1 MKRRTIALVM
11 DYARGEY
18 QSELRFGVER
28 AAEAHGVDVVI
39 ALGEELGGPGTGTKA
54 QNSIAGLI
62 GADVADGVVV
72 ASATLGNHTGV
83 ESLVD
88 FCRTFAPLPVCSI
101 GVALAGIPSIVVDDG
116 RAIELAV
123 GHLLGEHGCRRVAYI
138 GGRTTHAEEKLRA
151 DAYRRTLEAHA
162 IPYDERLVAMGELT
176 IESGHVAMRELMSR
190 GVELDAVVAANDDM
204 ALGAIDLLKAHGV
217 EIPRDVLVCGVDD
230 VDVARYTKPSLTSV
244 RQPIK
249 HVAALAVETVLRLL
263 DGEAVPLR
271 EAQPLELIR
280 RESCGCARQVIT
292 RSARAEAPARDGSL
306 SGALSSA
313 EERQELARALH
324 QAVSM
329 PAAVLRGWPEEL
341 LSALDEELAGGEGRF
356 LGALKHVLDRA
367 GDERCFLDQ
376 FQLVITLLRARYRWR
391 PGGARSSKPLEQ
403 LWHAARLLIGRA
415 SVRAEGRQRLSVEI
429 AANDLSW
436 TGRWLTTCLSLPLLK
451 RTLASELDRLYFTRA
466 SLSLYEDA
474 RRATLKPFFLME
486 NGRELSPPPES
497 FPARLLA
504 PPGFLK
510 SSERGS
516 VTVMP
521 ITFGGAEHYG
531 VLVLGD
537 GPNEAVCDAVRVQ
550 IGSAMKTAALHR
562 EIVCQVELR
571 ERLEQEAVRRELQ
584 VASHIQTTL
593 APPLSQIEG
602 LELSAIMN
610 PAPEVGGD
618 YYDVFATSD
627 GGWLAIGD
635 VAGHGLA
642 AGLILLM
649 IHSMVSALTQGEPA
663 ASPRDILSTL
673 NAAVHENIRN
683 RLRRDQHAALLLLR
697 YERSGRV
704 TYAGAHEDIVVCR
717 ARTRRCERI
726 PTSGVRV
733 GAVPAIDAAT
743 RDEELV
749 LEDGDLLVLYSDGVT
764 QARDAREE
772 LFGLSRLCSIIEAA
786 QDAPAEAIRDQI
798 LRGVEAFCPSPDD
811 DVTIAVARYRAPAV
825 LQPALDSANPS

>member
-11 DYARGEY
+11 DYARGEH

-28 AAEAHGVDVVI
+28 AAEVHDVDVVI
-39 ALGEELGGPGTGTKA
+39 ALGEELGGPDTGTKA
-54 QNSIAGLI
+54 QSSIAGLI

-101 GVALAGIPSIVVDDG
+101 GIALAGIPSIVVDDG

-123 GHLLGEHGCRRVAYI
+123 GHLLGEHGRRRVAYI
-138 GGRTTHAEEKLRA
+138 GGRTTHTEAKLRA
-151 DAYRRTLEAHA
+151 DAYRRALEAHA
-162 IPYDERLVAMGELT
+162 IPYDERLVAIGELT
-176 IESGHVAMRELMSR
+176 IESGCVAMRELMSR

-204 ALGAIDLLKAHGV
+204 ALGAIDVLKAHGI
-217 EIPRDVLVCGVDD
+217 EIPRDVLVCGSGD
-230 VDVARYTKPSLTSV
+230 VEIARYTKPSLTSV

-263 DGEAVPLR
+263 EGEAVPLR
-271 EAQPLELIR
+271 DAQPLELIP
-280 RESCGCARQVIT
+280 RESCGCALQVIT
-292 RSARAEAPARDGSL
+292 RSARAEAPARDGSP
-306 SGALSSA
+306 SGA
-313 EERQELARALH
+313 EERQELARALDH
-324 QAVSM
+324 AVSM

-341 LSALDEELAGGEGRF
+341 LSALDEELAGREGRF
-356 LGALKHVLDRA
+356 LGALRHLLDRA

-391 PGGARSSKPLEQ
+391 PVGARSSKSLEQ

-415 SVRAEGRQRLSVEI
+415 SVRAEGRQRLSVEL

-510 SSERGS
+510 SRERGR
-516 VTVMP
+516 VIVMP

-531 VLVLGD
+531 ILVLGD

-593 APPLSQIEG
+593 APALSQLEG
-602 LELSAIMN
+602 LDLSAIMN

-618 YYDVFATSD
+618 YYDVFATSE

-663 ASPRDILSTL
+663 ASPREVLSTL
-673 NAAVHENIRN
+673 NAAVHENIQN
-683 RLRRDQHAALLLLR
+683 RLRRDQHATLLLLR

-704 TYAGAHEDIVVCR
+704 TYAGAHEDILVCR

-726 PTSGVRV
+726 PSSGVRV
-733 GAVPAIDAAT
+733 GAVPAIDAET

-749 LEDGDLLVLYSDGVT
+749 LEDGDILVLHSDGVT
-764 QARDAREE
+764 GARGAREE
-772 LFGLSRLCSIIEAA
+772 LFGLERLCSIIEVA

-798 LRGVEAFCPSPDD
+798 LREVEAFCPSPGDD
-811 DVTIAVARYRAPAV
+811 ITIVVARYRAPAV
-825 LQPALDSANPS
+825 LQPALDSGNPS